1 MNKDKVNNNLAG
13 GTLWFGGNADNKGF
27 KNSGGKAKGI
37 FTEALRDSDGN
48 GGDDGD
54 DDGDDQH
61 HRCKC
66 EAFCESGRSR
76 SWHRQGEALHG
87 CKADGDGASGGIG
100 KAKPS
105 MDAWRSFHARSHKPH
120 GHVSATT

>member
-48 GGDDGD
+48 VMRD
-54 DDGDDQH
+54 
-61 HRCKC
+61 
-66 EAFCESGRSR
+66 E
-76 SWHRQGEALHG
+76 
-87 CKADGDGASGGIG
+87 
-100 KAKPS
+100 
-105 MDAWRSFHARSHKPH
+105 
-120 GHVSATT
+120 